1 MKKIIIIV
9 ILVLSVGLIGTGLF
23 FTFTDKENKNKNSD
37 KIYSNEGIV
46 DVDKELE
53 KEEVHTENVHIYRT
67 IEDAVEFLK
76 SSYETDSVEVSYN
89 DGTFA
94 KIKVFPDTSEQVTYI
109 YQIKGGDLLIER

>member
-23 FTFTDKENKNKNSD
+23 FTLTDKENENSD
-37 KIYSNEGIV
+37 IIYSNEGIV

-53 KEEVHTENVHIYRT
+53 KEEEVHTENVHIYRT
-67 IEDAVEFLK
+67 IEDAVLFLK

-94 KIKVFPDTSEQVTYI
+94 RIKVFPDTDEQVTYI
-109 YQIKGGDLLIER
+109 YQINGGDLLIE

>member
-23 FTFTDKENKNKNSD
+23 FTFTDKENKNSD
-37 KIYSNEGIV
+37 IMYSNEGIV

-76 SSYETDSVEVSYN
+76 SNYETDSVEVSYN

-94 KIKVFPDTSEQVTYI
+94 RIKVFPDTSEQVTYI

>member
-23 FTFTDKENKNKNSD
+23 FTLTDKENKNENSD
-37 KIYSNEGIV
+37 IIYSNEGIV

-53 KEEVHTENVHIYRT
+53 KEEEVHTENVHIYRT

-94 KIKVFPDTSEQVTYI
+94 RIKVFPDTDEQVTYI
-109 YQIKGGDLLIER
+109 YQINGGDLLIE

>member
-23 FTFTDKENKNKNSD
+23 FTFTDKKNKNKNSD
-37 KIYSNEGIV
+37 IIYSNEGIV

-76 SSYETDSVEVSYN
+76 SSYETDSVEVWYN

-94 KIKVFPDTSEQVTYI
+94 RIKVFPDTSEQVTYI

>member
-37 KIYSNEGIV
+37 IIYSNEGIV

-53 KEEVHTENVHIYRT
+53 LVNETKLENMELYGFGGSHESE
-67 IEDAVEFLK
+67 EDA
-76 SSYETDSVEVSYN
+76 ETTGQSDRN
-89 DGTFA
+89 N
-94 KIKVFPDTSEQVTYI
+94 
-109 YQIKGGDLLIER
+109 